1 MNPTIALK
9 FLRDG
14 VLSANAVAN
23 HNVEGQLSYN
33 FFENSLHSNLGDGT
47 EKPIESQN
55 ENISKTM
62 WKSSQ
67 YVVTTGI
74 SHMAVYT

>member
-14 VLSANAVAN
+14 VISANAVAN

-33 FFENSLHSNLGDGT
+33 FFENSLHSNLGEST
-47 EKPIESQN
+47 ENVINAQN
-55 ENISKTM
+55 ENISKHM
-62 WKSSQ
+62 WKSS
-67 YVVTTGI
+67 
-74 SHMAVYT
+74 